1 LLDSTNDQLKNQKL
15 VFIFDSLPSDQ
26 LMTPNQ
32 FTKVF
37 AVFLMLIL
45 SSLSLI
51 AQSLNVDSALR
62 LIKQS
67 NPDSVNGS
75 IYYDLARNFYAS
87 DTKNA
92 LIWAQE
98 GAKYFSKTN
107 NHQLMTRCMNLEAVC
122 LFILDNHEES
132 TKLHYNIL
140 RIREEK
146 KDTLG
151 IAETL
156 LNIGNIYYRGQDLE
170 QAIIFYKRSRE
181 FALKSNNTK
190 LLSSLSNNLGN
201 YYKDKFVENK
211 KDTDKNFAIKYLKEA
226 IYYKE
231 KLKTDRTLEKTYTIL
246 AHVYFESKDFNLALI
261 HAKKAEKLALENKNH
276 EGVGSSK
283 MLLCEI
289 AVINKDYELAQSI
302 LEDLYLY
309 LGNNKAFH
317 ILNFHDESIVVLRN
331 KIRNLQTNSSIISDS
346 LQESNYNTLLLA
358 RQKVREELN
367 IKYETDK
374 KELENANLAL
384 KNEIAQDKINKIRIN
399 SIISLL
405 FVFVLLGLVHK
416 LRKKNKAILKSKNVL
431 NDQANLLNQQN
442 LLLKQSEAFKAK
454 LFSIISHDL
463 KSPINSLKLIVEMSA
478 ERQLSKDD
486 YDYLMENMKQE
497 LDITSNLLN
506 DLLFWSKAQMESNI
520 IKWSYFN
527 LFNTV
532 SKCLHTLSTNINLKQ
547 LKITNHLSSNFIVW
561 GDEMRCEFVIRNILH
576 NAIKYSDF
584 YKEIEIGIKD
594 NGNDWNFYIKD
605 NGVGIS
611 KEQLNNM
618 FVSDT
623 SRKSTKGT
631 LNEQGAGIGLLLCHD
646 FIESLGWSLLVNS
659 QEGIGTTFH
668 IVLNKEK
675 MNSKKPTDKLKL
687 ASPSH
692 EHQTSITLN

>member
-1 LLDSTNDQLKNQKL
+1 
-15 VFIFDSLPSDQ
+15 
-26 LMTPNQ
+26 
-32 FTKVF
+32 
-37 AVFLMLIL
+37 
-45 SSLSLI
+45 
-51 AQSLNVDSALR
+51 
-62 LIKQS
+62 
-67 NPDSVNGS
+67 
-75 IYYDLARNFYAS
+75 
-87 DTKNA
+87 
-92 LIWAQE
+92 
-98 GAKYFSKTN
+98 
-107 NHQLMTRCMNLEAVC
+107 
-122 LFILDNHEES
+122 
-132 TKLHYNIL
+132 
-140 RIREEK
+140 
-146 KDTLG
+146 
-151 IAETL
+151 
-156 LNIGNIYYRGQDLE
+156 
-170 QAIIFYKRSRE
+170 
-181 FALKSNNTK
+181 
-190 LLSSLSNNLGN
+190 
-201 YYKDKFVENK
+201 
-211 KDTDKNFAIKYLKEA
+211 
-226 IYYKE
+226 
-231 KLKTDRTLEKTYTIL
+231 
-246 AHVYFESKDFNLALI
+246 
-261 HAKKAEKLALENKNH
+261 
-276 EGVGSSK
+276 
-283 MLLCEI
+283 
-289 AVINKDYELAQSI
+289 
-302 LEDLYLY
+302 
-309 LGNNKAFH
+309 
-317 ILNFHDESIVVLRN
+317 
-331 KIRNLQTNSSIISDS
+331 
-346 LQESNYNTLLLA
+346 
-358 RQKVREELN
+358 
-367 IKYETDK
+367 
-374 KELENANLAL
+374 
-384 KNEIAQDKINKIRIN
+384 
-399 SIISLL
+399 
-405 FVFVLLGLVHK
+405 
-416 LRKKNKAILKSKNVL
+416 
-431 NDQANLLNQQN
+431 
-442 LLLKQSEAFKAK
+442 
-454 LFSIISHDL
+454 
-463 KSPINSLKLIVEMSA
+463 MSA

-668 IVLNKEK
+668 IVINKEK